1 MNAPKHRSR
10 LVAAAAGLAGL
21 VLVAG
26 ACGDDPAPTEPSAAI
41 DTADTTDTTD
51 GVVQVSAAD
60 GAAARAERDAVLG
73 RAEAPLGSHGAESSA
88 LTVATDQ
95 PIPTEGDCGI
105 GGEPYVP
112 TAEEIAAANADTDA
126 LAIVLDTYGITYER
140 IVDDLGFAYLETDYT
155 DVVAQ
160 SVVDSFWADR
170 YPPEP
175 IDPAELDRIRAEN
188 DRIAAALDAAGVAY
202 TRHSDDSGW
211 EWLEWDYENAAA
223 QEAVEAVYAELY
235 PPVPPSAEESE
246 RMRAENDRVAAA
258 FDAAG
263 IAYTRM
269 TDEAGWEWIEWDYED
284 PAASEAAQ
292 EVFEELYPPMPM
304 PEPIVCVEPAL
315 VDPIEGEAIEGEAT
329 EGEATEGEATEGE
342 ATEGEAT
349 EEAPVAETLPAPGE
363 EPAATSEI
371 VVEDRGEIAIEPGVD
386 SGFTPREIR
395 RRDAA
400 VAAMDAGF
408 AAAGVEYQVVGESP
422 WASVVFDIANP
433 DAVGVIAD
441 ILAQRG

>member
-1 MNAPKHRSR
+1 MNAPKRRSR

-21 VLVAG
+21 ALVAG
-26 ACGDDPAPTEPSAAI
+26 ACGDDPAPTEPSAAV

-51 GVVQVSAAD
+51 GVVQVSATE

-73 RAEAPLGSHGAESSA
+73 RAEAPLGSYGAEASTM
-88 LTVATDQ
+88 TVASDQ
-95 PIPTEGDCGI
+95 PIPIEGDCGI

-126 LAIVLDTYGITYER
+126 LAAVLDTYGVAYER
-140 IVDDLGFAYLETDYT
+140 IVDDLGFAYLETDYA

-202 TRHSDDSGW
+202 TRQSDDSGW
-211 EWLEWDYENAAA
+211 EWLEWDYENVAA

-235 PPVPPSAEESE
+235 PPVPPSAEELE
-246 RMRAENDRVAAA
+246 RMHAENDRVAAA

-263 IAYTRM
+263 ITYTRM
-269 TDEAGWEWIEWDYED
+269 TDDAGWEWIEWDYED
-284 PAASEAAQ
+284 PAAGEAAQ
-292 EVFEELYPPMPM
+292 KVFEELYPPMPM

-315 VDPIEGEAIEGEAT
+315 VDPIEGEAVEGAAVESGVA
-329 EGEATEGEATEGE
+329 EQPAE
-342 ATEGEAT
+342 
-349 EEAPVAETLPAPGE
+349 AETLPAP
-363 EPAATSEI
+363 ADDAVTSEI

-408 AAAGVEYQVVGESP
+408 AAAGVEYEVVGESP

-433 DAVGVIAD
+433 DAVAVIAD